1 MKGELTLSQEAGVPE
16 TVISPGRPNLG
27 LGGVPASHGP
37 GRFTNT
43 AVPRFDGTVCWQH
56 HQQVF
61 NTIAKS
67 NWDDETAALQLFTHL
82 EGEALNVA
90 LLMPEGKHATREGLS
105 QGLSELRGFRREAG
119 DSAWRFEVS
128 GMSARRPGPGWSPGY
143 ANPKY
148 NVTVTGYRKVTQ
160 IRTGGHLRGLTW
172 AGNIRRWLVI
182 LRSPHLY
189 GGSLHDGYIPDVRT
203 EGSGVSCP

>member
-16 TVISPGRPNLG
+16 TAISPGRPNLG

-43 AVPRFDGTVCWQH
+43 GQH

-105 QGLSELRGFRREAG
+105 QGLSELRGFRREA
-119 DSAWRFEVS
+119 
-128 GMSARRPGPGWSPGY
+128 
-143 ANPKY
+143 
-148 NVTVTGYRKVTQ
+148 
-160 IRTGGHLRGLTW
+160 
-172 AGNIRRWLVI
+172 
-182 LRSPHLY
+182 
-189 GGSLHDGYIPDVRT
+189 
-203 EGSGVSCP
+203 